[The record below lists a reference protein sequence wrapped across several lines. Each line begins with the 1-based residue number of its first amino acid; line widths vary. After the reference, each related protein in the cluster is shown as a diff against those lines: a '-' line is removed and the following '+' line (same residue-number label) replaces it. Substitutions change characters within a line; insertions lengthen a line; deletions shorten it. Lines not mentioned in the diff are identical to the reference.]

1 MGHYDCRHCGVW
13 MCGGDCRT
21 EKTPEQLECEAAK
34 ERKEIARSHR
44 WVLQEEEKRLQ
55 RLAEA
60 RAFFQ
65 THDEDGNPLETPNAA

>member
-1 MGHYDCRHCGVW
+1 MCRGE
-13 MCGGDCRT
+13 CRT
-21 EKTPEQLECEAAK
+21 EKTPEELEREAAK

-60 RAFFQ
+60 KAFFE
-65 THDEDGNPLETPNAA
+65 THDEDGNPLETPKVA